1 MQMMLSANAALGAPN
16 VPTQNL
22 LYQNAQAAQAKP
34 GFLGTLPS
42 GMLGALPLADPA
54 DTFGQFIN
62 AATPT
67 GADQAERNIAN
78 AISTTQVPAG
88 AVVNAGGHWDA
99 VWGVYSSAAPAVNQP
114 YTIYGFAV
122 ADPWTG
128 YALAHPSLGQSLGLG
143 IAYVSNYTTSYL
155 LPNRAVIS
163 YNPFLSVFTPETGVR
178 INPWFGN
185 YVSVTD
191 PLGPPAPDNGSNNS
205 IPTNTQ
211 ITLSTAT
218 AITASQAVTDA
229 TTDSTNGSVNLSTE
243 PGFGAGDQAD
253 PNLADILQVA
263 QPGGS
268 GVDDFLVPFEDT
280 NGTPGSNFTGI
291 ESINEYT
298 GQIDFAQSFVGGS
311 ELTLAQIQAL
321 GTDLLS
327 GNVPQDNLPEPSAL
341 AMLALGGLVLVARRR
356 VAGVKSYT
364 RPWTRLV
371 RRQIIRSPRHSRK
384 LRSAAGHAADFCG
397 S

>member
-1 MQMMLSANAALGAPN
+1 
-16 VPTQNL
+16 
-22 LYQNAQAAQAKP
+22 
-34 GFLGTLPS
+34 
-42 GMLGALPLADPA
+42 MLGALPLADPA
-54 DTFGQFIN
+54 DTFGQFNN

-78 AISTTQVPAG
+78 AISTTQVPVG

-114 YTIYGFAV
+114 YTIYGFTV

-155 LPNRAVIS
+155 LPNRAIIS

-191 PLGPPAPDNGSNNS
+191 PLAPPAPDNGSNNS
-205 IPTNTQ
+205 IPTNTP

-218 AITASQAVTDA
+218 AIAASQAVTDA

-243 PGFGAGDQAD
+243 PGFGVGDQAD

-280 NGTPGSNFTGI
+280 SGTPGSNFTGI

-327 GNVPQDNLPEPSAL
+327 GNAPQDNLPEPSAL
-341 AMLALGGLVLVARRR
+341 VMLALGGLVLVTRRR
-356 VAGVKSYT
+356 VRA
-364 RPWTRLV
+364 
-371 RRQIIRSPRHSRK
+371 
-384 LRSAAGHAADFCG
+384 
-397 S
+397 